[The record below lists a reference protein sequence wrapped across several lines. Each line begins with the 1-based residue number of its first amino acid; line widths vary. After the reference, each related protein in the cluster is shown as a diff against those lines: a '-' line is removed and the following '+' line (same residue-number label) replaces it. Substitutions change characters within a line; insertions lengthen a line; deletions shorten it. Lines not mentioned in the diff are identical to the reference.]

1 MGNSA
6 KISLSESTLLIVKAV
21 TLTET
26 VQISLSESTLL
37 IVKAVTL

>member
-21 TLTET
+21 TLTVT
-26 VQISLSESTLL
+26 VPKLG
-37 IVKAVTL
+37 